1 MSQVYGQREI
11 NPGVIALVNIIE
23 SKVVIL
29 LSEMSNNKVNE
40 SFLRKLNEADD
51 LMRIFEHSIKPM
63 L

>member
-1 MSQVYGQREI
+1 VYGQREI